1 MGIDYY
7 SCVVCGEAFPDV
19 IDYGHCGKCE
29 ETLCGDCRDKM
40 GEKYGVIGEEHEKAS
55 WYGEDAPNCCDEC
68 NKPTID
74 NKKFETLMYFLIK
87 DVAKYNFYEFL
98 EEIGLTDDDYEH
110 IKNYL
115 SETYGIKMYL

>member
-29 ETLCGDCRDKM
+29 ETLCGDCRDEM
-40 GEKYGVIGEEHEKAS
+40 GEKYGVLGEEHEKAS
-55 WYGEDAPNCCDEC
+55 WYGAEAPNCCDEC
-68 NKPTID
+68 NKPTMD

-87 DVAKYNFYEFL
+87 DSAKYSFSEFL
-98 EEIGLTDDDYEH
+98 EEIGLNSRVITMKSKS
-110 IKNYL
+110 I
-115 SETYGIKMYL
+115 